1 MKEEGICSRHKTRKT
16 TAEICGNVK
25 ERITIIKARTNQ
37 KERKY
42 SFGRRKV
49 KEGQICVIFNE
60 N

>member
-1 MKEEGICSRHKTRKT
+1 MKEEEICSRHKSRKT

-25 ERITIIKARTNQ
+25 EGITIIKARTNQ

-42 SFGRRKV
+42 SLGRRKV
-49 KEGQICVIFNE
+49 KNGQIWVVFNE